1 MESGCH
7 GRSRSWILSQFDLF
21 VFEVVD
27 SGGKGT
33 VWVHYY
39 GIPLQRWAAMVF
51 LADWEEAGEGV
62 GATIRNV
69 GGG

>member
-1 MESGCH
+1 M
-7 GRSRSWILSQFDLF
+7 
-21 VFEVVD
+21 VD
-27 SGGKGT
+27 SDGKGT

-39 GIPLQRWAAMVF
+39 GIPLQRWAATVF

-62 GATIRNV
+62 GGTIRNV